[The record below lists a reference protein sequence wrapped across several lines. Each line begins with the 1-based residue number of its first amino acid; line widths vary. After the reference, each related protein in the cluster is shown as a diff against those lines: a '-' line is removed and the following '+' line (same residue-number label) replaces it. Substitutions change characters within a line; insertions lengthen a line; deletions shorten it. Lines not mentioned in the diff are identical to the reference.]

1 MKQRNN
7 EITNYKPRI
16 SCYNKNMAKRI
27 FIAINFPTQFLQEEL
42 EKIKKELEGEPI
54 KWVKRE
60 NIHLTIL
67 FIGTVPLK
75 KIKLINEAIEKNIK
89 ILPRFKMEL
98 ISLGSFSRVIWIG
111 AKIEKKDLEKFQK
124 ILQDNLKKNFTI
136 GEQRFVPHITIGRIK
151 GKINRKRLEELI
163 KKYKNHYFGSVIINS
178 VDIMESKLKREGAE
192 YEVVRKY
199 ELL

>member
-1 MKQRNN
+1 M
-7 EITNYKPRI
+7 T
-16 SCYNKNMAKRI
+16 KRI
-27 FIAINFPTQFLQEEL
+27 FIAINFPTQFLEKEL
-42 EKIKKELEGEPI
+42 GKIKKELKGEPI

-75 KIKLINEAIEKNIK
+75 KIKLINEVIEKNIK
-89 ILPRFKMEL
+89 ILPSFRMEL

-111 AKIEKKDLEKFQK
+111 AKIDKADLEKFRK
-124 ILQDNLKKNFTI
+124 ILKENLKKNFAI

-151 GKINRKRLEELI
+151 GKINRKKLDTLI
-163 KKYKNHYFGSVIINS
+163 KKYKNHYFGSVTINS
-178 VDIMESKLKREGAE
+178 VDVMESKLKKEGVE

-199 ELL
+199 NL